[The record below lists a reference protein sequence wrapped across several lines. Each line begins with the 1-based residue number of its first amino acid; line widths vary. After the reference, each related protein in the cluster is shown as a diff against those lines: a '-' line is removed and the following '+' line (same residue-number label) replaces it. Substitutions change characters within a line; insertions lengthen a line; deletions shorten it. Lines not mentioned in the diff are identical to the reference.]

1 MKVIYLIID
10 KNSNRII
17 LNLINTKILEGKL
30 ILIKEINTIIDIK
43 IDHL

>member
-17 LNLINTKILEGKL
+17 INTKILEGKL

-43 IDHL
+43 TDHL